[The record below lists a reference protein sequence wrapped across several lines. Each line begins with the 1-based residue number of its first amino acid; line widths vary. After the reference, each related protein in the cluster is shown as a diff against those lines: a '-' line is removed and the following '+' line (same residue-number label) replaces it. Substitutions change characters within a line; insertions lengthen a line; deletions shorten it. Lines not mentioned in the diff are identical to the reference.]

1 VNDPSDPATP
11 ISAPFKPTTCNPAQ
25 FGEKV
30 TTIAMALEREQRR
43 TANVS
48 EAPLQREAKDLP
60 EAEAV
65 RLACKGDA
73 RAFERVYRLHCRKVY
88 GLCLRMARN
97 LTEAEDLTQE
107 AFLHVFRKIHTF
119 RGESAFSTW
128 LYRVAVNVVLMN
140 LRKKRKAE
148 VSLEE
153 LNEPDEET
161 GAPREIIAGSDLRLA
176 GLIDRVNLQW
186 AMDQLPPG
194 CRTVFIL
201 HDIQGY
207 EHKEIA
213 DILGCTVGNS
223 KSQSHKARRRLRNIL
238 RRAQR
243 SPVSRRPPPATESSL
258 LSVPT

>member
-1 VNDPSDPATP
+1 M
-11 ISAPFKPTTCNPAQ
+11 
-25 FGEKV
+25 
-30 TTIAMALEREQRR
+30 TTIPIALEREQNR
-43 TANVS
+43 TPNVS
-48 EAPLQREAKDLP
+48 DAPLRREVKDLP

-88 GLCLRMARN
+88 GLCVRMTRN

-140 LRKKRKAE
+140 LRRKRKAE

-161 GAPREIIAGSDLRLA
+161 GAPREIIAGPDLRLA

-213 DILGCTVGNS
+213 EILGCTVGNS

-243 SPVSRRPPPATESSL
+243 SLVSQRPLPTTESSL